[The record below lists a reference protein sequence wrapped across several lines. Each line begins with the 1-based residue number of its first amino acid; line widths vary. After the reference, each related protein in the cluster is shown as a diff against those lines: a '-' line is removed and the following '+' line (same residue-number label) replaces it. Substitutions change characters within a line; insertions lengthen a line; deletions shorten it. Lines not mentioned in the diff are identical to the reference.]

1 VGKPGKKPSIDFLLE
16 VKVGIVV
23 SRYNEEI
30 TNSLYRACERTL
42 LQHGISRD
50 NLHTLWVPG
59 SLEIPITLKR
69 FLQKNPMDGAVAIGA
84 VIRGETPHFEYVS
97 KGVLEGVLSVSLST
111 SIPIVFGVLTC
122 DTYEQ
127 AKARAGKRGNKGE
140 EFALTLLSL
149 LSEFYRWKI

>member
-1 VGKPGKKPSIDFLLE
+1 
-16 VKVGIVV
+16 
-23 SRYNEEI
+23 
-30 TNSLYRACERTL
+30 
-42 LQHGISRD
+42 
-50 NLHTLWVPG
+50 
-59 SLEIPITLKR
+59 
-69 FLQKNPMDGAVAIGA
+69 MDGAVAIGA

-127 AKARAGKRGNKGE
+127 AKARSGKKGNKGE